1 MTEPSGSPGSDI
13 KKRLLALAGLVLIAG
28 AAVGALSA
36 AGRLGNR
43 GGGEG
48 ISAVTLLDTPGA
60 SEDLAV
66 RPEIGSLAPDFEVSA
81 FDGTRHR
88 LSDYRGKVVFVN
100 LWATWCIFCQLEMPD
115 LYKLENLHPDEV
127 AVMSINRREPLQNAI
142 SFLENMPLQDG
153 RRGVSF
159 TVNGIDP
166 GDTLYGEYRA
176 LGMPASYIIDPTGV
190 IRRTASGPILLPK
203 MEEILS
209 EILAGA
215 ATAKPAN

>member
-1 MTEPSGSPGSDI
+1 MELSDPRGSDI
-13 KKRLLALAGLVLIAG
+13 RKRLLALAGLVLIAG
-28 AAVGALSA
+28 AAVGGLSA

-60 SEDLAV
+60 SGALAAG
-66 RPEIGSLAPDFEVSA
+66 PEIGKLAPDFEVSA

-115 LYKLENLHPDEV
+115 LYELENRHPDDV
-127 AVMSINRREPLQNAI
+127 AVLTVNRHEPLQAAI
-142 SFLENMPLQDG
+142 SFLENMPLEDG

-159 TVNGIDP
+159 TVNAIDP
-166 GDTLYGEYRA
+166 EDTLYGEYHA
-176 LGMPASYIIDPTGV
+176 LGMPASYIIDPNGV

-203 MEEILS
+203 MEEILT

-215 ATAKPAN
+215 ASAEPAS

>member
-1 MTEPSGSPGSDI
+1 MTESSGSPGSDI
-13 KKRLLALAGLVLIAG
+13 KKRLIALAGLVLIAG
-28 AAVGALSA
+28 AAVAGLSTV
-36 AGRLGNR
+36 GLLGNR

-48 ISAVTLLDTPGA
+48 ISPVTLLDTPGRSDA
-60 SEDLAV
+60 LTAG
-66 RPEIGSLAPDFEVSA
+66 PEIGKLAPDFEVSA

-88 LSDYRGKVVFVN
+88 LSDYRGKAVFVN

-115 LYKLENLHPDEV
+115 LYQLENRHPDDV
-127 AVMSINRREPLQNAI
+127 AVISVNRREPIENAI
-142 SFLENMPLQDG
+142 SFLENMPLPDG

-166 GDTLYGEYRA
+166 EDTLYGEYHA
-176 LGMPASYIIDPTGV
+176 LGMPASYIIDPNGV

-203 MEEILS
+203 MEEILA

-215 ATAKPAN
+215 AAAEPAS

>member
-1 MTEPSGSPGSDI
+1 MTEPRGSQGSGI

-28 AAVGALSA
+28 AAVGGLSA
-36 AGRLGNR
+36 VGFLGNR

-48 ISAVTLLDTPGA
+48 ILPVTLLDTPGR
-60 SEDLAV
+60 SEALSAG
-66 RPEIGSLAPDFEVSA
+66 PEIGKLAPDFEVSA

-115 LYKLENLHPDEV
+115 LYQLENLHPDEV
-127 AVMSINRREPLQNAI
+127 AVISINRREPLQNAI
-142 SFLENMPLQDG
+142 SFLEKMPLQDG

-166 GDTLYGEYRA
+166 EDTLYGEYRA
-176 LGMPASYIIDPTGV
+176 LGMPASYIIDPRGV

-209 EILAGA
+209 EVLAGE
-215 ATAKPAN
+215 ATAEPAN

>member
-1 MTEPSGSPGSDI
+1 MAGSSGSSGHDT
-13 KKRLLALAGLVLIAG
+13 KRRLLALAGLVLIAG

-36 AGRLGNR
+36 AGLLGNR

-48 ISAVTLLDTPGA
+48 ILPVTLLDTPGTSDTLTA
-60 SEDLAV
+60 A
-66 RPEIGSLAPDFEVSA
+66 PEIGKLAPDFEVSA
-81 FDGTRHR
+81 FDGARHR
-88 LSDYRGKVVFVN
+88 LSDYRGKVVFLN

-115 LYKLENLHPDEV
+115 LYQLENRHPDDI
-127 AVMSINRREPLQNAI
+127 AVIAVNRREPLQNAI
-142 SFLENMPLQDG
+142 SFLENMPLPDG
-153 RRGVSF
+153 KRGVSF

-166 GDTLYGEYRA
+166 QDTLYEEYRA
-176 LGMPASYIIDPTGV
+176 LGMPTTYIIDQGGV